1 MRGSETHYS
10 ANHNTYRICCPLQF
24 CLLQREIVSHML
36 AAFLHDKLT
45 HQFAKL
51 ARNEKPQPRSA
62 KDYVSLKPQSAI
74 PIVSRGSDRTFVR
87 ILQDGLESCDKLET
101 NTLTDTALGETLEEK
116 CQIFRS
122 TNQLDLVSQRSAS
135 VVRLT
140 SDQDQN
146 L

>member
-1 MRGSETHYS
+1 MLDVSVRRRIFLDSSLNEEPKRRPLTLQIMRGSETHYS

-62 KDYVSLKPQSAI
+62 KDYVSLKP
-74 PIVSRGSDRTFVR
+74 
-87 ILQDGLESCDKLET
+87 
-101 NTLTDTALGETLEEK
+101 
-116 CQIFRS
+116 
-122 TNQLDLVSQRSAS
+122 
-135 VVRLT
+135 
-140 SDQDQN
+140 
-146 L
+146 